1 MARSRGFFPISLW
14 RGRPITQRT
23 LLGAGTPGL
32 LPLAFLLRLAL
43 GSISYS
49 AGTPGGLF
57 APLLVLGAQFGLFFG
72 LACQLAVPG
81 LHIQP
86 EGFAV
91 VGMAALFTEIVRAPL
106 TEIVLATEMTA
117 DVTMLLPMLGAC
129 AMAMLTPTLLKD
141 PPIYNSLRE
150 RTIDQQR
157 ARRARA
163 E

>member
-1 MARSRGFFPISLW
+1 VSH
-14 RGRPITQRT
+14 
-23 LLGAGTPGL
+23 
-32 LPLAFLLRLAL
+32 
-43 GSISYS
+43 S

-72 LACQLAVPG
+72 LACQLAFPG

-91 VGMAALFTEIVRAPL
+91 VGMAALFTGVVRAPL
-106 TEIVLATEMTA
+106 TGIVLVTEMTA

-141 PPIYNSLRE
+141 PPIYDSLRE
-150 RTIDQQR
+150 RIVKRDPRLGFLRTLGGMRRRRWGRETRRLRLPRCSSAR
-157 ARRARA
+157 ARSLRLADISGH
-163 E
+163 